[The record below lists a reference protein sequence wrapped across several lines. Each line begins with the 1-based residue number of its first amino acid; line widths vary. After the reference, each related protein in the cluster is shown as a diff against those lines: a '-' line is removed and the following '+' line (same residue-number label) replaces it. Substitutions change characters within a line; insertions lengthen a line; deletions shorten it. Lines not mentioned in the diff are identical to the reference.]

1 MRSQSFFIDWSL
13 LAPALVLVALSL
25 TTLFSIDSGFF
36 KRQLISLI
44 FSLAAYFLFS
54 RINIDFL
61 KQLRVPIY
69 VLSIILLAV
78 TFVIGIESRGASRW
92 IEIFGARLQFSETLK
107 PLLSVAFASFLAT
120 RTEASKRTFFL
131 SFALLIPLAF
141 LIAKQPDLGSALV
154 YVFVA
159 IFVLFVAGFPLR
171 WFVIAFTPIILFAP
185 VLWTFLH
192 EYQKQRIF
200 TFLNPTSD
208 PLGTS
213 YNSIQAI
220 IAVGSGAFLGKGWF
234 EGTQSFLKFLPERH
248 TDFIFATLAEGLG
261 FLGAAGVIIVFAVL
275 CYRIYLIFRESDDLF
290 TKLFAACAFGFFLI
304 QGFTNIGM
312 NIGLVPVVGITL
324 PFVSFGGNSLFANF
338 IFLGIL
344 SSLHQSQKSK
354 HVLEIR

>member
-1 MRSQSFFIDWSL
+1 MKYKFAIDWSL
-13 LAPALVLVALSL
+13 LAPALILVALSL

-44 FSLAAYFLFS
+44 FALTAYFFFS

-61 KQLRVPIY
+61 KQIQIPLY
-69 VLSIILLAV
+69 VLSIILLAI
-78 TFVIGIESRGASRW
+78 TFFIGIESRGASRW

-107 PLLSVAFASFLAT
+107 PFLSVAFASFLAT
-120 RTEASKRTFFL
+120 RTEASKKTFL
-131 SFALLIPLAF
+131 VSFALLLPLAF

-171 WFVIAFTPIILFAP
+171 WFALAFAPILLFAP

-200 TFLNPTSD
+200 TFLNPTAD

-220 IAVGSGAFLGKGWF
+220 IAVGSGAFWGKGWF

-261 FLGAAGVIIVFAVL
+261 FLGAAGVIIVFVVL
-275 CYRIYLIFRESDDLF
+275 CYRIYLIFRESDDRF

-304 QGFTNIGM
+304 QGATNIGM

-324 PFVSFGGNSLFANF
+324 PFVSFGGNSLVANF

-354 HVLEIR
+354 DVLEIR